1 MQMKVMSNNQF
12 TLAMKLS
19 LMAFNSKERM
29 FYLAQNL
36 LAAVNLSGH
45 FRQEETFIL
54 SLLQR
59 ALHPKS
65 FHALLVKIS
74 VTLKDFLLNKIVLCF
89 DFVQIFS
96 LLVIK
101 ESFLYAMTDIILVLI
116 IVNNGNHLHIFTNF
130 QEYRKASLI

>member
-1 MQMKVMSNNQF
+1 MSNNQF

-19 LMAFNSKERM
+19 LMAFNSKEKM

-59 ALHPKS
+59 ALHPK
-65 FHALLVKIS
+65 
-74 VTLKDFLLNKIVLCF
+74 
-89 DFVQIFS
+89 IFS
-96 LLVIK
+96 CP
-101 ESFLYAMTDIILVLI
+101 SC
-116 IVNNGNHLHIFTNF
+116 
-130 QEYRKASLI
+130 